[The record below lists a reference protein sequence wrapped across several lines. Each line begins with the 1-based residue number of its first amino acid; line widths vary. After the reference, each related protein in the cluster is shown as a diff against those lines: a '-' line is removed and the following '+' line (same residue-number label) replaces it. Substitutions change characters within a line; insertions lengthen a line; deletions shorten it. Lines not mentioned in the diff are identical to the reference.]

1 MSCFSV
7 AITKH
12 LEGDIAEMEEFV
24 WIYGS
29 LERGVYYLLRL
40 KITSLI
46 TLVTDRHSH
55 IKIQPTGSI

>member
-12 LEGDIAEMEEFV
+12 HEGDIAEMEEFV

-29 LERGVYYLLRL
+29 LERGVYHLLRL
-40 KITSLI
+40 KTTSLI
-46 TLVTDRHSH
+46 TLVTDMHSH